1 MRVVLFAVALA
12 LVALP
17 AEAASK
23 KQRSH
28 KGHNA
33 YAAQPRIACTPA
45 GCIPVQRGCYPAPG
59 KTFDGDPSGF
69 DVMVCG
75 RGSYTMYGHR

>member
-1 MRVVLFAVALA
+1 MKIILIAAILGFVVQ
-12 LVALP
+12 P
-17 AEAASK
+17 AEAAKNKSK
-23 KQRSH
+23 RYQ
-28 KGHNA
+28 A

-59 KTFDGDPSGF
+59 RTFDGDPSGF

-75 RGSYTMYGHR
+75 GGSYTMYGHR

>member
-1 MRVVLFAVALA
+1 MKLIIFAVALTLA
-12 LVALP
+12 ALP
-17 AEAASK
+17 AEAARK

-28 KGHNA
+28 KGYDS

-45 GCIPVQRGCYPAPG
+45 GCMPTPRGCYPAPG
-59 KTFDGDPSGF
+59 RTFDGDPSGF